1 MDTQEERIA
10 QILADGDVDNE
21 EMQEKSSETIVKY
34 LHYLKK
40 NIEFPCIVTGLEDFP
55 WEEKYVFGPGN
66 KKEYE
71 KLKKVNV
78 CLTWFHFLMKQR
90 FSITTAIEY

>member
-1 MDTQEERIA
+1 MDIQEDRIA

-40 NIEFPCIVTGLEDFP
+40 ILN
-55 WEEKYVFGPGN
+55 
-66 KKEYE
+66 
-71 KLKKVNV
+71 
-78 CLTWFHFLMKQR
+78 FHVL
-90 FSITTAIEY
+90 